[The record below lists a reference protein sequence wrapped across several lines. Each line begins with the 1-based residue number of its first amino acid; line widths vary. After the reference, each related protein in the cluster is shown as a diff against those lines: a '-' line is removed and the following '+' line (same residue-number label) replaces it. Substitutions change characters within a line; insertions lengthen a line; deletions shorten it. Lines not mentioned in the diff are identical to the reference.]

1 MTILMVKNHLE
12 TRRNLTLNN
21 IKNRRDGRGSFREEL
36 KVAKVF
42 VLRGGR

>member
-1 MTILMVKNHLE
+1 MVKNHLE

-21 IKNRRDGRGSFREEL
+21 IKNRQDGRGSFREELKEL